1 MENKNNE
8 NVNVDVNENIQEGK
22 EVGKDANGIPHI
34 KVVDPKRE
42 TRKKVVIGFAIGATV
57 AGLAGLAVYQLT
69 KKKGNLAEIPVQ
81 VAQAAVQ
88 AAEPVKAAAPEAV
101 NVAQDVVNGVQVAA
115 F

>member
-8 NVNVDVNENIQEGK
+8 NENINYDQEGK

-34 KVVDPKRE
+34 KVVDPKKE
-42 TRKKVVIGFAIGATV
+42 TRKKIMIGFAFGLAA
-57 AGLAGLAVYQLT
+57 AGLTGLAAYEIL
-69 KKKGNLAEIPVQ
+69 KNKKGNLAEIPVQ

-88 AAEPVKAAAPEAV
+88 TTEPVKAAEVV
-101 NVAQDVVNGVQVAA
+101 NVAQDVVNGAQVA

>member
-8 NVNVDVNENIQEGK
+8 NVNDNVIIEEGK
-22 EVGKDANGIPHI
+22 EVGKDANGVPHI
-34 KVVDPKRE
+34 KVVDPKKE
-42 TRKKVVIGFAIGATV
+42 TRKKVVIGFAFGLAV
-57 AGLAGLAVYQLT
+57 AGLTGLAAYQVL
-69 KKKGNLAEIPVQ
+69 KNKKGNLTEIPVQ

>member
-8 NVNVDVNENIQEGK
+8 NVNENINYDQEGI
-22 EVGKDANGIPHI
+22 EAGKDANGIQHI
-34 KVVDPKRE
+34 KVVDPKKE
-42 TRKKVVIGFAIGATV
+42 TRKKIVIGFAIGATV

-88 AAEPVKAAAPEAV
+88 TAEPVKAAAPEAV